1 MAVQRLDAVTSEKMF
16 KPANNPRRRLEMDRV
31 LVLCSHRLRCLV
43 LQAHLG

>member
-1 MAVQRLDAVTSEKMF
+1 MQRCYKKYVRKKMLN
-16 KPANNPRRRLEMDRV
+16 PANNPRRRLEMDRV